1 MIKKIKAFLKN
12 YDFIKNSLMDN
23 PLKKTFSNREAV
35 VKKIWNNQNTPK
47 SKIKTKSSL
56 NNKFSIVQSLRKK
69 FNISIPEIKFS
80 KVKKN
85 KAKRKIIKKQNIPFY
100 LKLSEELKTKLKTKS
115 NLKNFLNFNLD
126 KRLNGFGKISKINRP
141 ISKIDLNNLSDFLPE
156 KYSKQ
161 IQNLFKRIYVK
172 NINKN
177 SSQKITF
184 SIKLLGISY
193 VDNVLSIVYLE
204 RLNKKNI
211 IRDIV
216 NINIPGDLIGD
227 YKVEK
232 IPEVKRIIDDV
243 INIFGLNNPPI
254 ILFLSSP
261 FFTARTFSDSELVV
275 FSEEDPII
283 LSKSPFLPDKTL
295 VQYKRV
301 NGDKNSSYHRII
313 YANKEVIDSWMNVI
327 TLSGSKIVTVTCG
340 QLHLIEKLSDISDM
354 DINILCDIGNN
365 STTIYL
371 IRKECELI
379 TTKLPFGSSIYI
391 TGKESLNN
399 EFFSRLDKSI
409 KKVLLDNNL
418 KFDSEVYINGNGI
431 DKMLLINKNLKEGFI
446 KIPNNN
452 FKVDNDKDLDIE
464 LNQSLLNS
472 FSTVVDIIAK

>member
-35 VKKIWNNQNTPK
+35 IKKIWNNQNTHK
-47 SKIKTKSSL
+47 SKIKTKSSV
-56 NNKFSIVQSLRKK
+56 NNKFSIFQSLREK

-85 KAKRKIIKKQNIPFY
+85 KTKRKIIKKQTIPLY
-100 LKLSEELKTKLKTKS
+100 LKLSEKLKTKF
-115 NLKNFLNFNLD
+115 NLKKFLNFNFD
-126 KRLNGFGKISKINRP
+126 KRLNGIGKISKINSS

-156 KYSKQ
+156 KYSLQ
-161 IQNLFKRIYVK
+161 IQNFYKRINVK

-177 SSQKITF
+177 SSQKITL

-243 INIFGLNNPPI
+243 INIFGLKNPPI

-340 QLHLIEKLSDISDM
+340 PLHLIEKLSDISDE

-409 KKVLLDNNL
+409 KKVILDNNL
-418 KFDSEVYINGNGI
+418 KFDFEVYVNGNGI
-431 DKMLLINKNLKEGFI
+431 DKMLSINNNLKEGFI

>member
-23 PLKKTFSNREAV
+23 PLKKTFSNREAI
-35 VKKIWNNQNTPK
+35 VKKIWSNQNTQK
-47 SKIKTKSSL
+47 SKVKTKSSV
-56 NNKFSIVQSLRKK
+56 NNKFSIVQSLIKI

-85 KAKRKIIKKQNIPFY
+85 KPKRKIIKKQNIPFY
-100 LKLSEELKTKLKTKS
+100 LKFSEKLKTKF
-115 NLKNFLNFNLD
+115 NVKNFLNFNLY
-126 KRLNGFGKISKINRP
+126 KRFNGFGKISQINSP
-141 ISKIDLNNLSDFLPE
+141 ISKIDLKNLSDFLPE
-156 KYSKQ
+156 KYSDQ

-184 SIKLLGISY
+184 SIKLIGISY
-193 VDNVLSIVYLE
+193 VDNVLSILYLE

-211 IRDIV
+211 IKDIV

-243 INIFGLNNPPI
+243 INIFGLKNPPI

-340 QLHLIEKLSDISDM
+340 PLHLIEKLSDISDE

-431 DKMLLINKNLKEGFI
+431 DKMLSINNNLKEGFI
-446 KIPNNN
+446 KITNNN

-464 LNQSLLNS
+464 LNKSLLNS